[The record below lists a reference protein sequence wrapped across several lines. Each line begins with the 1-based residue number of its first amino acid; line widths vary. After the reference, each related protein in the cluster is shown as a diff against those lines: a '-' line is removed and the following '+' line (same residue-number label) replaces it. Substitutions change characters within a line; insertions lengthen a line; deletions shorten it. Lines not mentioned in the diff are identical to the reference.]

1 MKYMPIFKIN
11 KGNLSPIKELS
22 IKLER
27 DLQKLTEDN
36 LGAIFGLK
44 FVNSEFSLQNFRI
57 DTLAFDEEAN
67 AFVIIEYKRD
77 KNFSVVDQG
86 FAYLSLMLNNKADFI
101 LEYNEKSG
109 KSLKRDDVD
118 WSQSRVLF
126 VSQSFTAYQ
135 QNAINFKDLPIELWE
150 VEKYDNDTILYKQ
163 LKSSDKSESINKIS
177 KNKTIQKVSK
187 EVKVYTVEDHTSGI
201 NKKIVDLFYA
211 LREKVFSLDDNIEER
226 AKKKYI
232 AYRTGSAFLY
242 LHLQQVQIKLHL
254 IAPIKKLDDPRK
266 IARDVTNI
274 GHYGGGVTEVLLGKE
289 EDLNY
294 VFNLIE
300 QSYRS
305 M

>member
-1 MKYMPIFKIN
+1 
-11 KGNLSPIKELS
+11 
-22 IKLER
+22 
-27 DLQKLTEDN
+27 
-36 LGAIFGLK
+36 
-44 FVNSEFSLQNFRI
+44 
-57 DTLAFDEEAN
+57 
-67 AFVIIEYKRD
+67 
-77 KNFSVVDQG
+77 
-86 FAYLSLMLNNKADFI
+86 MLNNKADFI